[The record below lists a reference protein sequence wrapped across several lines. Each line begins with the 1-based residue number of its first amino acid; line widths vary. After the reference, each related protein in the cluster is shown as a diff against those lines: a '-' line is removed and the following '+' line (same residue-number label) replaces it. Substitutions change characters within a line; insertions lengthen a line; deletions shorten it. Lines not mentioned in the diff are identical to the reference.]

1 MKSFTLIFLITLAPI
16 LATCQTT
23 QACPEFSPWE
33 KLIRKENYEEATRVA
48 RMVFHYI
55 EPDSWEKKDVK
66 IYEEYHKKFNRDKNY
81 LCARFYMAEPYRIS
95 GNLRKAVEVFS
106 NDYKDEYVGNEGFI
120 LHRYLHYC
128 LALGEKE
135 LALGNLDLAFAPL
148 QWAAKVGQLKVG
160 ECTGYPNEQS
170 KNAHSYALAELLG
183 DVWLRKEKY
192 EYALKY
198 YELFDTSKYSNQIST
213 KINTTKSALTSAIAY
228 SAAVENQTKV
238 QLQKDEAG
246 LPVKFSAAKKRTAG
260 LVATG
265 NISIKIN
272 SSNEEISQ
280 KQKAQWENNE
290 LSFSQSGDELY
301 YKNYVDSVYLIW
313 DVKNKVKLSEIS
325 FSHIDQSSKGRAV
338 AASFLPLYIYFPPV
352 KGSLEKWISADM
364 KLCITNQDQYAIKN
378 EKGELIHSFLLPRDV
393 DSFWIDNLKIQ
404 AYYHAGLNKLFIFR
418 LEENKKK
425 EFESS
430 IGVYVYDLNKKQVRS
445 LYKKQTF
452 YPNAVKWRFDNNKLM
467 HEAVE
472 SNTDFW
478 GQGIK
483 LFDLTTL
490 KGEELSYDYQYNLK
504 KSYGEMNMAYLGS
517 DIENHDYFIDHRK
530 KGVKDI
536 YIKYGLDK
544 QLSVVALNPTSS
556 SGYLNSIKVDP
567 TGNYF
572 AYYEVFFEPNVGN
585 FVSINLY
592 DVKKPDQIYTLTDQ
606 TKYPQLLAK
615 NFVTA
620 KENMD
625 YLSAKAILDFKAE
638 TKRRED
644 LAQVEAE
651 KIRLKAE
658 EQSKRDLATKQAS
671 LELEQKK
678 EKNRQLYK
686 KEYDSLQVE
695 LQKLSAEMQ
704 SYKDREIE
712 WFKQK
717 NYRQIL
723 KSRKWEFTVQF
734 QRSIK
739 YSNQVSSKDYKMTI
753 KNELE
758 FKDNGPQSLEVI
770 CNSTY
775 AVPAVMYN
783 YGDKSDKS
791 DVLDASRSAY
801 ANSSYKYVTL
811 NSTDNQFKIES
822 NSYPITIKTIGS
834 KPFIDKDEELNSIR
848 AKWVSDEELY
858 LRKRSFLLRMNPGA
872 KIELVLLE
880 ENGTS
885 YRTIEPIYSDHEY
898 DIRNKSR
905 DLTSLINQLENR

>member
-33 KLIRKENYEEATRVA
+33 KLIKRENYEEATRVA

-66 IYEEYHKKFNRDKNY
+66 IYEEYHKIFNRDKNY
-81 LCARFYMAEPYRIS
+81 LCARFYIAEPYRIN

-106 NDYKDEYVGNEGFI
+106 NDYKDEYVGNEGFL

-135 LALGNLDLAFAPL
+135 LALGNADLALAPL

-213 KINTTKSALTSAIAY
+213 KIKTTKSALTSAIAY

-238 QLQKDEAG
+238 QLQKDEAE
-246 LPVKFSAAKKRTAG
+246 LPVKFSAAQKRTVG
-260 LVATG
+260 LLASG

-272 SSNEEISQ
+272 GATEPITE
-280 KQKAQWENNE
+280 KQKEQWSKNE
-290 LSFSQSGDELY
+290 LVFNARGDELY
-301 YKNYVDSVYLIW
+301 YKNYVDSLYLIW
-313 DVKNKVKLSEIS
+313 DVKNKVKLAEIA
-325 FSHIDQSSKGRAV
+325 FADIDKTAKGRSVLANFFP
-338 AASFLPLYIYFPPV
+338 SYIYNPPA
-352 KGSLEKWISADM
+352 KGSLERWISAEM
-364 KLCITNQDQYAIKN
+364 KLNITDQEQFSIKN
-378 EKGELIHSFLLPRDV
+378 ENGEQIHNFLLPRV
-393 DSFWIDNLKIQ
+393 VENFWLDNYKIQ
-404 AYYHAGLNKLFIFR
+404 AYYHTGLNKLFIYR

-430 IGVYVYDLNKKQVRS
+430 IGVFVYDLNKKQVKS
-445 LYKKQTF
+445 LFTKKTY
-452 YPNAVKWRFDNNKLM
+452 YPNASIWIFNNNKLM
-467 HEAVE
+467 HQVIS
-472 SNTDFW
+472 SNTDFFVHGTW
-478 GQGIK
+478 TY
-483 LFDLTTL
+483 DLATFR
-490 KGEELSYDYQYNLK
+490 GEELTYDYQTKLK
-504 KSYGEMNMAYLGS
+504 DSYGVTEKSYIGS
-517 DIENHDYFIDHRK
+517 DITQRDYFIDYSK
-530 KGVKDI
+530 KGVNEL
-536 YIKYGLDK
+536 YVKYGLYK
-544 QLSVVALNPTSS
+544 QLSIVSLYPTGSYN
-556 SGYLNSIKVDP
+556 YLNNIKVDP
-567 TGNYF
+567 TGNNF
-572 AYYEVFFEPNVGN
+572 AYYEIFFQPGVGN
-585 FVSINLY
+585 IVSINLY
-592 DVKKPDQIYTLTDQ
+592 DVNKPDQIYTLTDQ
-606 TKYPQLLAK
+606 TKYPVLLGK
-615 NFVTA
+615 NYVTS
-620 KENMD
+620 KENGD
-625 YLSAKAILDFKAE
+625 YLWERGVAKAKAD
-638 TKRRED
+638 TKLRED
-644 LAQVEAE
+644 LAKAEAE
-651 KIRLKAE
+651 KNRLKAE
-658 EQSKRDLATKQAS
+658 ELAQKELVAKQAI
-671 LELEQKK
+671 LQLEQKK